1 MYSPCTFP
9 RSYTVGT
16 RFRGAQ
22 GQLTARLPAHRDL
35 PLELRGQ
42 LEGHVHIDSDSTQG
56 GDDHLTVTF
65 TIEQG
70 SIYLTLLR
78 ETMGRRLDDQNGR
91 LD

>member
-1 MYSPCTFP
+1 MPDPQT
-9 RSYTVGT
+9 
-16 RFRGAQ
+16 
-22 GQLTARLPAHRDL
+22 LRLNYLQDICAAL
-35 PLELRGQ
+35 GEYIQSG
-42 LEGHVHIDSDSTQG
+42 GHVHIDSDSTQG